1 MKKIL
6 LLALALITVQVISAQ
21 SVFIYRNDGTC
32 EIIDGKKM
40 DYITP
45 NATSGDLI
53 IRYMSGDSSIIYHNS
68 LDSIVVSNRQ
78 ISVTTVQATNI
89 TKNGAT
95 LKGIVDWVEPIQVG
109 FLISTETNPD
119 LSNSTIHLAS
129 YGRNFSVTV
138 SNLSMN
144 TTYYY
149 RAFANKDGD
158 YTFGATVSFTTPAY
172 SAGDLYPNDNNPI
185 GVVFYTYANGTH
197 GKRVSLIHS
206 SKKWDNSGLFCTDTY
221 SYNENDGSNNTLPS
235 DSPLRQWINSNF
247 DATWYC
253 PARGELSTLCNNITA
268 VNNTLTSHGYS
279 AHENFYW
286 SSTQYDNNHAY
297 VVCVTNYMGYAN
309 GWTGYNSKNVTNGAI
324 AIKKF

>member
-6 LLALALITVQVISAQ
+6 ILAIALMTIKTTSAQ
-21 SVFIYRNDGTC
+21 SIFIYRNDGSL
-32 EIIDGKKM
+32 EIIDGTKVDFVK
-40 DYITP
+40 P
-45 NATSGDLI
+45 NATNDDLTLHYI
-53 IRYMSGDSSIIYHNS
+53 SGDSSIIFRYN
-68 LDSIVVSNRQ
+68 LDSIVVSNKQ
-78 ISVTTVQATNI
+78 ISVTTAQATNI
-89 TKNGAT
+89 TKSGAT
-95 LKGIVDWVEPIQVG
+95 LKGFVDWVEPVEVG
-109 FLISTETNPD
+109 FLISTEANPD
-119 LSNSTIHLAS
+119 LSNSTSHMAT

-149 RAFANKDGD
+149 RAFAIKDGN
-158 YTFGATVSFTTPAY
+158 YTWGETMSFVTPAY
-172 SAGDLYPNDNNPI
+172 SVGELYPNDNNPI

-197 GKRVSLIHS
+197 GKIVSLIHS
-206 SKKWDNSGLFCTDTY
+206 NKKWDNSGLFCTDTY
-221 SYNENDGSNNTLPS
+221 AYNETDGSNNALPS

-247 DATWYC
+247 DASWYC
-253 PARGELSTLCNNITA
+253 PARGELLTLCNNITI
-268 VNNTLTSHGYS
+268 VNNTLTNHGYD

-309 GWTGYNSKNVTNGAI
+309 GWTGYNSKNQTNGAI